1 MRALTFSC
9 LAKILCFCGS
19 FFAVK
24 KGRYRV
30 LQRSIC
36 GNQKVYWL
44 KFPSLKKYATILLWP
59 HTNQPCLIE
68 VYRDP
73 ATQSE
78 KVIIVISLISGT
90 TEVEFLLLGPG
101 PGMIYSR
108 VTYRCL
114 QASFKIEQL
123 IEKEIKSKKLPNC
136 HPKIE
141 HLKKSLENCSDC

>member
-36 GNQKVYWL
+36 GNQKVLRL
-44 KFPSLKKYATILLWP
+44 KFPSLKKYDSPVA

-90 TEVEFLLLGPG
+90 TEVEFLLLGPW
-101 PGMIYSR
+101 PGTIYSR